1 MDNEP
6 PDGSLTGGPGG
17 LTLAQAAERFG
28 AYCWVE
34 RRLFELTGAWAAEA
48 IPPEAR
54 IHLDVVSGQHGWHAG
69 LWADRLPVLDGVDH
83 DALIR
88 PGGPAMGPLLDE
100 LSRQPDT
107 TARLAG
113 LYRVVVP
120 RLIVTYGRHLR
131 RARAA
136 ADAPAVRALRLVR
149 RDEVE
154 AWQAGE
160 ALLEQLLV
168 RPEDAALAAAVEARL
183 EGTVVT
189 EWGGSGLLAWPVD
202 PGGEACVEGGP
213 GHVT

>member
-1 MDNEP
+1 
-6 PDGSLTGGPGG
+6 
-17 LTLAQAAERFG
+17 
-28 AYCWVE
+28 
-34 RRLFELTGAWAAEA
+34 
-48 IPPEAR
+48 
-54 IHLDVVSGQHGWHAG
+54 
-69 LWADRLPVLDGVDH
+69 
-83 DALIR
+83 
-88 PGGPAMGPLLDE
+88 
-100 LSRQPDT
+100 
-107 TARLAG
+107 
-113 LYRVVVP
+113 VVVP

>member
-6 PDGSLTGGPGG
+6 TDSSPTGGPGG

-34 RRLFELTGAWAAEA
+34 RRLFELAGAWAAEA
-48 IPPEAR
+48 TPPEVR

-88 PGGPAMGPLLDE
+88 PDGPGTALFDE
-100 LSRQPDT
+100 LSHQPDT
-107 TARLAG
+107 MARLGG

-120 RLIVTYGRHLR
+120 RLIVTYDRHLR

-136 ADAPAVRALRLVR
+136 ADAPAVRALRLVL

-154 AWQAGE
+154 EWLAGE

-168 RPEDAALAAAVEARL
+168 RPEDAASVAAVQARL
-183 EGTVVT
+183 EGTVVA

-202 PGGEACVEGGP
+202 PGGEAPVRGVP

>member
-1 MDNEP
+1 MDKEP
-6 PDGSLTGGPGG
+6 TDAPAAGEQGG

-28 AYCWVE
+28 AYRWVE
-34 RRLFELTGAWAAEA
+34 QRLFELTGTWAAEA
-48 IPPEAR
+48 TPPEAR

-69 LWADRLPVLDGVDH
+69 LWTDRLPVLDGADH
-83 DALIR
+83 DALTR
-88 PGGPAMGPLLDE
+88 PRGPAMGPLLDE
-100 LSRQPDT
+100 LARQPDT
-107 TARLAG
+107 ASRLAG

-120 RLIVTYGRHLR
+120 RLLVTYDRHLG
-131 RARAA
+131 RATAA

-168 RPEDAALAAAVEARL
+168 RPEDAASAAAVQARL
-183 EGTVVT
+183 EATVVA
-189 EWGGSGLLAWPVD
+189 EWGGSGLLPWPAGPDQQAPV
-202 PGGEACVEGGP
+202 GGGP

>member
-1 MDNEP
+1 VDKEP
-6 PDGSLTGGPGG
+6 TDASPTGGPGG

-48 IPPEAR
+48 TPPEVR

-88 PGGPAMGPLLDE
+88 PGGPVAALFDE

-120 RLIVTYGRHLR
+120 RLVVTYDRHLR

-154 AWQAGE
+154 GWQAGE

-168 RPEDAALAAAVEARL
+168 RPEDAASAAATQARL
-183 EGTVVT
+183 ERTLVA

-202 PGGEACVEGGP
+202 PAGEGRVKGVP

>member
-1 MDNEP
+1 MGEELT
-6 PDGSLTGGPGG
+6 GTTGGPGG

-28 AYCWVE
+28 AYRWVE

-48 IPPEAR
+48 TPPDAR
-54 IHLDVVSGQHGWHAG
+54 IHLDVVSRQHGWHAE
-69 LWADRLPVLDGVDH
+69 LWADRLPVLDGTDH
-83 DALIR
+83 DALTR
-88 PGGPAMGPLLDE
+88 PAGPVLGPLVAE
-100 LSRQPDT
+100 LARQGGT
-107 TARLAG
+107 VARLAA

-120 RLIVTYGRHLR
+120 RLIVTYDRHLR
-131 RARAA
+131 RATAA

-168 RPEDAALAAAVEARL
+168 RPEDAASTAEVQARL
-183 EGTVVT
+183 EATVV
-189 EWGGSGLLAWPVD
+189 EASGGSGLLPWPGE
-202 PGGEACVEGGP
+202 PGGGAPAGSGP